1 MAESAAAAAAAKV
14 SPDDQAALQLKA
26 EIDNQG
32 QKVRELKSAGADKVI
47 DYFYMELYSY
57 MLFVRGLE

>member
-1 MAESAAAAAAAKV
+1 MAESAAAAKV

-47 DYFYMELYSY
+47 DYFYMEWYSY